1 MAEWKYKPLTEEQKA
16 AEDKLVNS
24 PENLKNGRAMI
35 DAYLAGNQ
43 EEFDR
48 LMKKVIQPVSL
59 LRGLGKGFVK
69 SKGMP
74 TITCEMINDTEWLND

>member
-35 DAYLAGNQ
+35 DAYLAGNL
-43 EEFDR
+43 EECDR
-48 LMKKVIQPVSL
+48 LMKKAIVPASFLKALGKDFVKR
-59 LRGLGKGFVK
+59 RGL
-69 SKGMP
+69 P
-74 TITCEMINDTEWLND
+74 TITCEMIDDTEWLK